1 MSAGLD
7 IKLDQKVAVVTGA
20 SRGIG
25 RAIATALAD
34 AGATVIGTATSET
47 GADAIT
53 ERFLANGHQGQG
65 LVLTIDD
72 ADSVEQFF
80 KTVSDRYEAVTILVN
95 NAGVTRDGLMMAMK
109 EAQWQSVID
118 TNLTGTYRITRAFL
132 RGMIKARAGRII
144 NISSV
149 VASSGNA
156 GQVNYA
162 AAKAGLEGMT
172 RALAREVASRNITVN
187 SVAPGFIETDM
198 TDALEAGQ
206 RERLAEEIPL
216 GRLGQADDVAG
227 LVGFLA
233 SAASSYITGQTI
245 HVNGGMYLG

>member
-1 MSAGLD
+1 M
-7 IKLDQKVAVVTGA
+7 KLDQKVAVVTGA

-25 RAIATALAD
+25 RAIATVLAD
-34 AGATVIGTATSET
+34 AGATVIGTATSEA
-47 GADAIT
+47 GADSIT

-65 LVLTIDD
+65 LVLTIDN

-80 KTVSDRYEAVTILVN
+80 KIVSDRYEAVTILVN

>member
-25 RAIATALAD
+25 RAIATVLAD
-34 AGATVIGTATSET
+34 AGATVIGTATSEA
-47 GADAIT
+47 GADSIT
-53 ERFLANGHQGQG
+53 ERFLANGHHGQG
-65 LVLTIDD
+65 LVLTIDN

-80 KTVSDRYEAVTILVN
+80 KIVSDRYEAVTILVN

>member
-25 RAIATALAD
+25 RAIATVLAD
-34 AGATVIGTATSET
+34 AGATVIGTATSEA
-47 GADAIT
+47 GADSIT

-65 LVLTIDD
+65 LVLTIDN

-80 KTVSDRYEAVTILVN
+80 KIVSDRYEAVTILVN

>member
-1 MSAGLD
+1 MIQLFT
-7 IKLDQKVAVVTGA
+7 KVINSQLLLKPGYGYLLQLCKPTV
-20 SRGIG
+20 
-25 RAIATALAD
+25 AI
-34 AGATVIGTATSET
+34 
-47 GADAIT
+47 
-53 ERFLANGHQGQG
+53 GHQRIQVFTLSERHSNRQG
-65 LVLTIDD
+65 EITANAIYTRHQNASPALLI
-72 ADSVEQFF
+72 
-80 KTVSDRYEAVTILVN
+80 N
-95 NAGVTRDGLMMAMK
+95 NAGILRDGLLLKAKDGQIQKMSL
-109 EAQWQSVID
+109 AQWQSVID